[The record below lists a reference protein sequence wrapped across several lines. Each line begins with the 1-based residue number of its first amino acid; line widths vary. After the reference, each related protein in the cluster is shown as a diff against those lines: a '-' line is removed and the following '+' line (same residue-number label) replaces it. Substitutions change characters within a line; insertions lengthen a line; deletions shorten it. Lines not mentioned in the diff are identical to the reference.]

1 MNITVDS
8 SPPTDQQLVAL
19 HLAGESAAFRQIVE
33 RYQAMVCA
41 LAYSACGDLAV
52 SEDVAQDVFVAAWK
66 QLPGLREPEKLRG
79 WLGGITRNLAHNSLR
94 RAQRTPT
101 ARAAELS
108 PEVPAETASPSEQAV
123 SADEASLMWR
133 TLEGI
138 PENYREPMVLFYREH
153 QSVPAVAAAL
163 EISEENAR
171 QRLARGRAMLTER
184 MTKLVAETLERSAP
198 TPVFSWG
205 VLLAL
210 PGAMAPT
217 VVETALGTG
226 GAAKTAVSIGGAAAT
241 AAAKGTLAVKLI
253 ASVAALPALL
263 NGVTDYLRF
272 RAHFES
278 AATENRRDVIKL
290 HLLPLVTSA
299 ALLGGMVFIFWVPTA
314 HSGWKSLA
322 LVPFALAVMATARF
336 EHQRRKRAAADL
348 AARPR
353 LAFDYRSAGGFLGLP
368 WIHVRAGG
376 NWRGRKASGW
386 IAISDG
392 VAIGGF
398 FASAPVAVA
407 PVSVGGM
414 AIGAFAL
421 GGLALGLTALG
432 VVAAGGWVAGGM
444 AIAAH
449 AAQGGLAFAP
459 DYAWGVFT
467 WAAHANDAAAAAFF
481 HQHEFFR
488 FSLAASRMAVW
499 AAFFGWL
506 PPLLMIGWHLWRT
519 RKTKS

>member
-1 MNITVDS
+1 MNITVDP
-8 SPPTDQQLVAL
+8 SPLTDQQLVAL
-19 HLAGESAAFRQIVE
+19 HLAGEPAAFRQIVE

-52 SEDVAQDVFVAAWK
+52 SEDVAQEVFVAAWK

-108 PEVPAETASPSEQAV
+108 PEVAAETASPSEQAV
-123 SADEASLMWR
+123 SADEALLMWR

-171 QRLARGRAMLTER
+171 QRLARGRVMLTER

-198 TPVFSWG
+198 TPVFSSG

-226 GAAKTAVSIGGAAAT
+226 SAAKTAVSIGGAAA
-241 AAAKGTLAVKLI
+241 AAAKGTLAIKLV
-253 ASVAALPALL
+253 ASVAALPALM
-263 NGVTDYLRF
+263 NGITDYLRF

-278 AATENRRDVIKL
+278 AATDNRRDVIKL
-290 HLLPLVTSA
+290 HLLPLLTSA
-299 ALLGGMVFIFWVPTA
+299 TLLGGMVFIFWVPTA
-314 HSGWKSLA
+314 HSGWKPLA

-336 EHQRRKRAAADL
+336 EHRRRKQASADL

-353 LAFDYRSAGGFLGLP
+353 LAFEYRSTGGFLGLP

-376 NWRGRKASGW
+376 NWRGRKAAGW

-392 VAIGGF
+392 VAIGGL

-407 PVSVGGM
+407 PVSMGGV

-421 GGLALGLTALG
+421 GGLAVGLTALG
-432 VVAAGGWVAGGM
+432 VVAAGGWAAGGM

-449 AAQGGLAFAP
+449 AAQGGVALAP
-459 DYAWGVFT
+459 DFAWGVFT

-481 HQHEFFR
+481 HQHVFFR
-488 FSLAASRMAVW
+488 FSFAASWAAVW

-506 PPLLMIGWHLWRT
+506 PPLLMISWHLWRT
-519 RKTKS
+519 RKTQS